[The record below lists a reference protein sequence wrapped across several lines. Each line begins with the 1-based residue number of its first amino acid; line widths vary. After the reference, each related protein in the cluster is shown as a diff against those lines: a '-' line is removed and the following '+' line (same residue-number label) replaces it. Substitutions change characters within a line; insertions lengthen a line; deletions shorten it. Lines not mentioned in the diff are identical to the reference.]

1 MLTGVDTD
9 LWTCPDCGR
18 RFANRNQWHS
28 CIEMA
33 LEEHLADK
41 SELAVDLYGAFETAV
56 RDCGEFRI
64 HPQKTRVAFIASMTF
79 AGARLAQRWIDVSFI
94 VPTPISDERI
104 RTIEMYGPT
113 SFLHSIRIS
122 QPESIDADVRSWLCE
137 AHRRGLQETLDPNAD
152 VAPVTGLALRRL
164 MVPLRA
170 TVIEDGEELALRLP
184 RYAVAAFAH
193 HPAVIARVDKVELS
207 GTVASQNGGTLSFA
221 DPGAL
226 RALGVGVGE
235 TADAFLRAEF

>member
-1 MLTGVDTD
+1 MLTVVDTD
-9 LWTCPDCGR
+9 LWTCQDCGR

-41 SELAVDLYGAFETAV
+41 SPHAVGLFQAFEAAV
-56 RDCGEFRI
+56 RDCGEYRI
-64 HPQKTRVAFIASMTF
+64 HPQKSRVAFIASMTF
-79 AGARLAQRWIDVSFI
+79 AGAKLAQRWIDVSFI
-94 VPTPISDERI
+94 VPSPISDKRI

-113 SFLHSIRIS
+113 SFGHSIRIS
-122 QPESIDADVRSWLCE
+122 QPEGINADVRAWLCE
-137 AHRRGLQETLDPNAD
+137 AHRRGRQETLDRMAE
-152 VAPVTGLALRRL
+152 VAPVTGLALQRL

-184 RYAVAAFAH
+184 RYAVTAFAH
-193 HPAVIARVDKVELS
+193 HPAVVARVDKVELS

-221 DPGAL
+221 QPGAL

-235 TADAFLRAEF
+235 KTDAFLRAEF